1 MTSEPVSAFDTE
13 RIDFGR
19 MRRERRQKL
28 LTAMERT
35 GVDALIVSSRA
46 NVMYATGARSLLT
59 DSSREYY
66 LPTFAVFTKDGKAPH
81 LFTAYPE
88 GAPPD
93 LPASHVHSPFLPE
106 FEEGVRQMATR
117 LKSLLGPALRGKV
130 GLDGYTAASYALLP
144 ELLSESTLVDAGP
157 TTGMA
162 RLCKTKDEVECLR
175 TAQHINDAAMHDV
188 LAALHPG
195 MRQTEL
201 SGIFLKRILELG
213 ATGNHIDPIWMV
225 TPQWLKQG
233 PHMLLNDLAFPIPT
247 TDRILREGDVLMVDT
262 GIEYMGYGSDFGRTW
277 LCSLTPKPATRFTD
291 KHKLW
296 REVTQ
301 AVMDTARPGKTGGD
315 IARAARKAAGN
326 KKPWL
331 EQFYI
336 LHGIGL
342 DSAEMPMIGTNLG
355 AAFDESIVMQ
365 PGMLLVIEPC
375 IYEDGVGG
383 YRSEDT
389 VVVSESGPPDV
400 LSSFPYTPWEGHP

>member
-1 MTSEPVSAFDTE
+1 MPRATIAE
-13 RIDFGR
+13 RINVPR

-28 LTAMERT
+28 IAAMDRT
-35 GVDALIVSSRA
+35 DIDVLILSSRA
-46 NVMYATGARSLLT
+46 NVTYATGARSLLA
-59 DSSREYY
+59 DSSREHY
-66 LPTFAVFTKDGKAPH
+66 LPTFAVFTRDDKPPH
-81 LFTAYPE
+81 LFTPYPE

-93 LPASHVHSPFLPE
+93 LPADHIHPPFLPE
-106 FEEGVRQMATR
+106 FEVGVRQMAAT
-117 LKSLLGPALRGKV
+117 LKRLLGPLLRAKV
-130 GLDGYTAASYALLP
+130 GVDGYTAASYALLP

-157 TTGMA
+157 ATGMA

-175 TAQHINDAAMHDV
+175 AAEHINDAAMRDV
-188 LAALHPG
+188 LAALRPG
-195 MRQTEL
+195 MRQSDL

-247 TDRILREGDVLMVDT
+247 TDRILREGDLMMVDS
-262 GIEYMGYGSDFGRTW
+262 GIEYLGYGSDFGRTW
-277 LCSLTPKPATRFTD
+277 ICSLTPKPAARLTD
-291 KHKLW
+291 KYKIW

-315 IARAARKAAGN
+315 IARAAVKAAGN

-355 AAFDESIVMQ
+355 ARFDESIVMQ

-389 VVVSESGPPDV
+389 VVVSESGPPDL
-400 LSSFPYTPWEGHP
+400 LSAFPYTPWGGRP

>member
-1 MTSEPVSAFDTE
+1 LSSASPSAFDAG
-13 RIDFGR
+13 RIDMPR
-19 MRRERRQKL
+19 MCRERRQKL
-28 LTAMERT
+28 LAAMERT
-35 GVDALIVSSRA
+35 NVDVLLLSSRA

-66 LPTFAVFTKDGKAPH
+66 LPTFAVVTRDGKPPH

-93 LPASHVHSPFLPE
+93 LPAANIHPPFLPE
-106 FEEGVRQMATR
+106 FEEGVRHMAAT
-117 LKSLLGPALRGKV
+117 LKQLLGPLLHGRIGV
-130 GLDGYTAASYALLP
+130 DGYTAASYALLP
-144 ELLSESTLVDAGP
+144 ELLSGATLVDAGP
-157 TTGMA
+157 ATGMA
-162 RLCKTKDEVECLR
+162 RLCKTPDEVECLR
-175 TAQHINDAAMHDV
+175 TAQHINDVAMYDV
-188 LAALHPG
+188 LAALRPG
-195 MRQTEL
+195 MRQTDL
-201 SGIFLKRILELG
+201 SGVFLKRILELG

-233 PHMLLNDLAFPIPT
+233 PHMLLNDLAFPMPT
-247 TDRILREGDVLMVDT
+247 TDRILREDDVLMVDT

-277 LCSLTPKPATRFTD
+277 ICSLDPKPTPRFTD
-291 KHKLW
+291 KFKLW

-301 AVMDTARPGKTGGD
+301 AVLDAARPGKTGGD
-315 IARAARKAAGN
+315 IARAARQAAGS

-389 VVVSESGPPDV
+389 AVVAESGPPDL
-400 LSSFPYTPWEGHP
+400 LSSFPYPPWEGRP